1 MEASSTG
8 ILKLI
13 KKPSVQNNIWTILAS
28 GVESLTVMIMIF
40 LAVRLVGLAEAGILS
55 FAFAVSGLLRI
66 IITLGVR
73 VFQSTDVNQE
83 HTLNTYIGLRFCSAF
98 VAFIGIGV
106 FLAISGFEMLKVFVI
121 LLVFFIFLVDGF
133 ADVFMGD
140 LQQKGKM
147 RIAGRMR
154 VCAFLSCL
162 VAFVI
167 AMFITRS
174 LFMPLFISVIIL
186 LLVYV
191 VWIWCYRKHF
201 IRVRVKINKAAIKTL
216 VLSTLPLAVSGL
228 CAMFLYNSP
237 KYFLGFIES
246 DESVAIFT
254 MLVMPLAML
263 NLLLHSFFAGAEITK
278 TAEVFAGG
286 NPGELSKRV
295 NKQILFSLAFV
306 AVYSLITVTFGIP
319 LLSWFY
325 NTDLSAYKNA
335 FIMITLSCSAYY
347 ATLPIGAVVT
357 VMRRQKQYMYLL
369 VSAAAVTF
377 PFIWFFIYRYGITGA
392 AFSFMLIYIPLIP
405 ACYILYRI
413 VLKKLRTVEG
423 GGLE

>member
-1 MEASSTG
+1 MQTSSTG
-8 ILKLI
+8 IIQLI

-40 LAVRLVGLAEAGILS
+40 LTVRLVGLAEAGILS

-66 IITLGVR
+66 VITLGVR

-83 HTLNTYIGLRFCSAF
+83 HTLNTYIGLRFCSSLVAF
-98 VAFIGIGV
+98 VSVLV
-106 FLAISGFEMLKVFVI
+106 FLVISGFEVLKAFVI

-140 LQQKGKM
+140 MQQKGKM

-154 VCAFLSCL
+154 VCAFLLCL
-162 VAFVI
+162 TTFVI
-167 AMFITRS
+167 VMFMTRS
-174 LFMPLFISVIIL
+174 LLVPLVISVIAL
-186 LLVYV
+186 LFVYV

-201 IRVRVKINKAAIKTL
+201 IRVRVIIDKSAIKTL
-216 VLSTLPLAVSGL
+216 IISTLPIAIGGL

-246 DESVAIFT
+246 DEAVAIFT
-254 MLVMPLAML
+254 MLAMPLAML
-263 NLLLHSFFAGAEITK
+263 NLLLHSFFSGAEITK

-286 NPGELSKRV
+286 NPEALSRRV
-295 NKQILFSLAFV
+295 NKQLLFSLAFV
-306 AVYSLITVTFGIP
+306 ALYGLITVTIGIP

-325 NTDLSAYKNA
+325 NTDLTAYKSA

-357 VMRRQKQYMYLL
+357 VMRKQKQYMYLL

-377 PFIWFFIYRYGITGA
+377 PFIWFFIDRYGITGA
-392 AFSFMLIYIPLIP
+392 AYSFLIIYMPLIP

-413 VLKKLRTVEG
+413 VLRKLKTAG
-423 GGLE
+423 GEK